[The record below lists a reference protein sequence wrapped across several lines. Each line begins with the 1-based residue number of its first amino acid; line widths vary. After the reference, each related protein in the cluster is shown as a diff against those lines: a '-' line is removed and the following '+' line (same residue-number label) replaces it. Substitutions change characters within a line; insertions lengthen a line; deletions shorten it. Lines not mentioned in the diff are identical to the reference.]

1 MNSHTPPTSST
12 PSTTPQAPATS
23 NAKKVQKAYDPII
36 SVKDVWKAYGTHQ
49 VLRGLSLDVHPGETV
64 VILGRSGAGKSVLL
78 KQIIGLDTPDRGS
91 VMVQGQ
97 SIVSMPIQNRI
108 ESGVHIGM
116 LFQNA
121 ALFDSMTV
129 GENTGFYLTQH
140 PDHVTGQWLTP
151 EEIQKRVKHA
161 LELVGLQG
169 TEQRMPSD
177 LSGGMKRRAALARL
191 IVYQPTILLY
201 DEPTAGL
208 DPVTAMQINELIVL
222 TQHELNATSIVVTH
236 DLRSA
241 IEVGDRL
248 ALHHEGKL
256 ALILPTE
263 AFFASDNPLVKVFI
277 ANTIVPEEYL
287 EKRSLNA

>member
-1 MNSHTPPTSST
+1 M
-12 PSTTPQAPATS
+12 
-23 NAKKVQKAYDPII
+23 KQKALQQDATQIFDPMI
-36 SVKDVWKAYGTHQ
+36 SVKDVWKSYGERQ
-49 VLRGLSLDVHPGETV
+49 VLRGLNLNVHPGETV

-78 KQIIGLDTPDRGS
+78 KQIMGLDTPDRGE
-91 VMVQGQ
+91 VTVQGQ
-97 SIVSMPIQNRI
+97 LISSMPIKARM
-108 ESGVHIGM
+108 ESGINIGM

-129 GENTGFYLTQH
+129 GDNTAFYLMQH
-140 PDHVTGQWLTP
+140 PDPRTGKKLP
-151 EEIQKRVKHA
+151 LDEIKSRVKHA
-161 LELVGLQG
+161 LKLVGLED
-169 TEQRMPSD
+169 TEGRMPSD

-191 IVYQPTILLY
+191 IVYKPTIVLY

-208 DPVTAMQINELIVL
+208 DPVTAMQINDLIVV
-222 TQHELNATSIVVTH
+222 TQRELNATSIVVTH

-256 ALILPTE
+256 QLILPTQE
-263 AFFASDNPLVKVFI
+263 FFHSEDPLVKTFI

-287 EKRSLNA
+287 ERKGG